1 MRTAVQQALKIR
13 LNEQLP
19 VAEEIEQQMAPIRAQ
34 HQDIISA
41 LLNYPQLTVSQYFT
55 EPARLLDIPEYGE

>member
-1 MRTAVQQALKIR
+1 
-13 LNEQLP
+13 
-19 VAEEIEQQMAPIRAQ
+19 MAPIRAQ